1 MSSLH
6 SQYTPNRFS
15 QKRIPSNGT
24 IVQREN
30 RHTGCIR
37 ILRFTQHGDYRRLIH
52 NIKYKGEKRCGKYLG
67 SLFASE
73 LLKEG
78 KLQDIDIIA
87 PVPLHHSRER
97 ARGYNQS
104 EWVAKGIADVIGKEV
119 YPHLLCR
126 RKKNESQTHKSLYE
140 RWLNTHSAFYVQE
153 TSKIK
158 DKHILLV
165 DDVVTTGATL
175 LACAEALLNS
185 WKL

>member
-1 MSSLH
+1 MWKNAANSRRISMSSLH

-37 ILRFTQHGDYRRLIH
+37 ILLFYPTRRLQTT
-52 NIKYKGEKRCGKYLG
+52 NTIKYKGEKRCGKYLG

-126 RKKNESQTHKSLYE
+126 RKTKAKPINRSM
-140 RWLNTHSAFYVQE
+140 NV
-153 TSKIK
+153 
-158 DKHILLV
+158 
-165 DDVVTTGATL
+165 G
-175 LACAEALLNS
+175 
-185 WKL
+185 

>member
-1 MSSLH
+1 MEQLFRGKIDI
-6 SQYTPNRFS
+6 QDAYALFY
-15 QKRIPSNGT
+15 
-24 IVQREN
+24 
-30 RHTGCIR
+30 
-37 ILRFTQHGDYRRLIH
+37 FTQHGDYRRLIH

-97 ARGYNQS
+97 TRGYNQS

-175 LACAEALLNS
+175 LACAEALLKSGNCKIS
-185 WKL
+185 LLTLAITQQNNK